1 MNRAVIVVRTANR
14 PEILNRCIA
23 AAVDGCGV
31 AREAHWVVL
40 DDSSPDGRPRN
51 HEIAQFWKGFGL
63 GLTYVDKT
71 VEEKIADS
79 LPGATL
85 RRFFAHLV
93 ASPSSRRSERGRNL
107 GLLTGL
113 SLNPDVLFLVDD
125 DMVHRHQGNCF
136 LHWCANV
143 QRADSFVAAPRKLGI
158 SDMTYL
164 NRLVA
169 VLNRDDWGQF
179 VSDAGISADP
189 ESWYSPSNPL
199 WKRGDDGSDGAP
211 AMLNEREILSGGL
224 MALCGR
230 GVEWLPFPSGYNED
244 VNWSFLQSSFRGTAL
259 LKVSGVHAQH
269 LPPCIGHPKG
279 EAIMAQVVGTAIT
292 RAIRQIKP
300 CGEQS
305 MSTLADRLPDVLGVE
320 LRREVFLFLDVE
332 RAIHFRARMC
342 TDDVHAGGTLSKI
355 ESTLVD
361 VAERLKSVD
370 SRQLAGEWLND
381 LATRRKMFLA
391 LRRNERVQMQIS
403 RVLFDPSV

>member
-23 AAVDGCGV
+23 ATVDGCGV

-40 DDSSPDGRPRN
+40 DDSSPDGRARN
-51 HEIAQFWKGFGL
+51 RETAQFWKGFGL
-63 GLTYVDKT
+63 RLTYVDKT

-79 LPGATL
+79 LPGATF
-85 RRFFAHLV
+85 RRFFARLV
-93 ASPSSRRSERGRNL
+93 AKPSTCRSGRGRNL
-107 GLLTGL
+107 ALLTGL
-113 SLNPDVLFLVDD
+113 SLNPDMLFFVDD
-125 DMVHRHQGNCF
+125 DMVHRHEGNCF

-169 VLNRDDWGQF
+169 VLNRDDWRQF
-179 VSDAGISADP
+179 VSDVAISADP
-189 ESWYSPSNPL
+189 ESWYSPNNPL

-211 AMLNEREILSGGL
+211 ATPNEAEILSGQL
-224 MALCGR
+224 MALCGK
-230 GVEWLPFPSGYNED
+230 GIEWLPFPSGYNED

-269 LPPCIGHPKG
+269 LPPCIGHPKAD
-279 EAIMAQVVGTAIT
+279 AIMAEVVGTAIT

-305 MSTLADRLPDVLGVE
+305 MSTLLDRLPDVLGAE

-332 RAIHFRARMC
+332 RAIRFRARMC
-342 TDDVHAGGTLSKI
+342 TDDVHAGATLSKI

-361 VAERLKSVD
+361 VAERLKAVD
-370 SRQLAGEWLND
+370 SRQLAGEWLD
-381 LATRRKMFLA
+381 ELATRRQMFLG

-403 RVLFDPSV
+403 RVLFDASV